1 MNSVHATSFYF
12 VKIHFSI
19 IFPVDFLTKT
29 LCISLLSPPSHVPYA
44 KYLFLVHMIAPSLGY
59 VLDGS
64 ELKSQQGQ
72 EIFFY
77 PKRQYRFWGPPSLH
91 LNRYLAFLGVERP

>member
-1 MNSVHATSFYF
+1 MKSVHATSFYF

-19 IFPVDFLTKT
+19 IFQDPVCFS
-29 LCISLLSPPSHVPYA
+29 SLPPSHVPYA
-44 KYLFLVHMIAPSLGY
+44 QYLFLVHMIAPSLGY

-72 EIFFY
+72 DIFLFSQTSV
-77 PKRQYRFWGPPSLH
+77 PVLGPTKSPLQ
-91 LNRYLAFLGVERP
+91 